1 NYPVGMAYDTA
12 SGRLFV
18 ADSSNNRIKV
28 YDFAGAPPANGQIV
42 GVYASSFT
50 VTFSSVTG
58 SLGYTLDASTASDY
72 TGTVTSSITYDTTLS
87 TLTFPSSLLPNT
99 TYFLRLGAFYSGTT
113 VYTYVTTIGTST
125 LTNLVTGAQVFSTKA
140 NAITVNWASL
150 AGNGGS
156 AGYRLDA

>member
-50 VTFSSVTG
+50 VTYSSVTA

-72 TGTVTSSITYDTTLS
+72 TGTVTSSVTYDITLS
-87 TLTFPSSLLPNT
+87 TLTTPSSLSPNT
-99 TYFLRLGAFYSGTT
+99 TYFIRLGAFYSGTT

-125 LTNLVTGAQVFSTKA
+125 LTDVLVSTRIFS
-140 NAITVNWASL
+140 V
-150 AGNGGS
+150 
-156 AGYRLDA
+156 GYSSI